1 MANIKFHSP
10 LRNFRLLALTLTLVL
25 ALASL
30 LLAPSAHAQE
40 KAPFDPNNA
49 IDSGLGMPSP
59 YDKFLALDQVV
70 PGDGVPW
77 QRHLAEIGVDI
88 DPDAFLDADIHI
100 PLVLG
105 VRIADGVMAVKARDA
120 EALNSC
126 ATDIEELARKMGVA
140 DSDLERARRARTMAN
155 NGEWLRVFMELGFLQ
170 QDIMQKIDAP
180 ENRVR
185 GDLLI
190 ISGWMQ
196 GLVYTSTVIVEHYS
210 PETSN
215 FLREP
220 VLAKALLQRAQSLP
234 QPAAG
239 HPLVAAA
246 AETLKTVIGF
256 VDIPIDGS
264 IAKADVETLRDAATS
279 FVNRVRTPSL

>member
-1 MANIKFHSP
+1 MPIP
-10 LRNFRLLALTLTLVL
+10 NFLLFPNCKTLIGILLAA
-25 ALASL
+25 ALAVPAAL
-30 LLAPSAHAQE
+30 AQE
-40 KAPFDPNNA
+40 KAGFNPNNA
-49 IDSGLGMPSP
+49 VDSGLGMPSP

-77 QRHLAEIGVDI
+77 SRHLAQIGIDV
-88 DPDAFLDADIHI
+88 DPDNYRDNDIHV

-120 EALNSC
+120 EALNVC

-140 DSDLERARRARTMAN
+140 DADLGRARRARTLAN

-196 GLVYTSTVIVEHYS
+196 GLVYTSTVIEENHT
-210 PETSN
+210 PEISN
-215 FLREP
+215 YLREP
-220 VLAKALLQRAQSLP
+220 VLARALLERSRALP

-239 HPLVAAA
+239 SPIVASASD
-246 AETLKTVIGF
+246 TLEKVLAIVNIP
-256 VDIPIDGS
+256 VDGTIS
-264 IAKADVETLRDAATS
+264 REDVTTLRDTAAA
-279 FVNRVRTPSL
+279 FVNRVRAPAP